1 MGYSYFRT
9 VKWEGMMKM
18 AKGKSLLIAGLA
30 AGAYAYFRK
39 KENREKAV
47 EAFNCTKN
55 KLNEFIDKFSDSSVE
70 VAGDTINTTTADGYA
85 NAHHTY
91 NDDDTKMIYEGSA
104 TAIHYENEEQH
115 ESLNGVKPPNDL
127 N

>member
-1 MGYSYFRT
+1 MD
-9 VKWEGMMKM
+9 M

-39 KENREKAV
+39 KENRDKAV
-47 EAFNCTKN
+47 EAFNSTKSKVN
-55 KLNEFIDKFSDSSVE
+55 SLLDKSSDSSVS
-70 VAGDTINTTTADGYA
+70 VVKDSFNTTTADGYA
-85 NAHHTY
+85 NDHHTY
-91 NDDDTKMIYEGSA
+91 NDDDTKMISEGSA

-115 ESLNGVKPPNDL
+115 EFLNGIKPPKDL

>member
-1 MGYSYFRT
+1 MG
-9 VKWEGMMKM
+9 GMIDM

-39 KENREKAV
+39 KENRDKAV
-47 EAFNCTKN
+47 EAFNSTKA
-55 KLNEFIDKFSDSSVE
+55 KLNSLIDKVPDSSVT
-70 VAGDTINTTTADGYA
+70 VAADAFNTTTADGYA
-85 NAHHTY
+85 NAHQTY
-91 NDDDTKMIYEGSA
+91 NDDDTKMISEGSA

-115 ESLNGVKPPNDL
+115 EFLNGIKPPKDL